1 MKRIMKNEIGQ
12 VKVVKEGFS
21 WTMLFFG
28 IFVPLYRGD
37 WKWFLII
44 LIANL
49 FTYGLA
55 SVAFAF
61 IYNKIYIDDLL
72 EKELGQREIEQDSFK
87 MTLIFPLEYKT
98 AAENY
103 LASNGKQ
110 KLIELC
116 LVEMGVG

>member
-44 LIANL
+44 LIANI
-49 FTYGLA
+49 FTYGWA
-55 SVAFAF
+55 SVVFAF
-61 IYNKIYIDDLL
+61 IYNKIYINDLL
-72 EKELGQREIEQDSFK
+72 EKG
-87 MTLIFPLEYKT
+87 YKF
-98 AAENY
+98 
-103 LASNGKQ
+103 Q
-110 KLIELC
+110 
-116 LVEMGVG
+116 

>member
-1 MKRIMKNEIGQ
+1 MKQIMKNEIGQ

-72 EKELGQREIEQDSFK
+72 EKG
-87 MTLIFPLEYKT
+87 YKFQ
-98 AAENY
+98 E
-103 LASNGKQ
+103 
-110 KLIELC
+110 
-116 LVEMGVG
+116 